1 MSDITTRVMDLSP
14 EKLRLLAQQLRK
26 RQGSRSQITRQ
37 SRESNSFP
45 LSFAQQRMWVVD
57 QMSPGNT
64 ALNISLSY
72 RFDTPVDL
80 AALEKSFNLMV
91 QRHEVLRATFESR
104 NGMPVQ
110 VIAPSLE
117 IKIPLTDLTNLPPA
131 ERESL
136 ASRLAAEESRQ
147 SFDLS
152 TGPLIRARVLKLG
165 EQDHVLLWSIHHIV
179 FDGSSGHIFEKE
191 QVELYEAL
199 VQQKPLPL
207 DEPSI
212 QYADYATWQ
221 RQTMR
226 GETLDRLLSFWKN
239 KLDDATVLN
248 LPTDHPRPTVY
259 SYKGKRESITIP
271 EDLAREL
278 NAMSRRM
285 GVTLFITLLAAFKVL
300 LSRYTGQSDVV
311 LGTPIANRNQVEL
324 EQVMGLFVNTLVLR
338 TDLSGDPTFA
348 EMLERTHK
356 MWIDSFAHQDM
367 PFEEL
372 VKALNPGRDLSHQP
386 IFQVMFHFNSTPLS
400 FRYQDDESEPL
411 PRGSL
416 FLDPGTALF
425 DLTFSIEPA
434 SAAQRLEDTALN
446 CVMEY
451 STDLF
456 EGATIQR
463 MLDHYLA
470 LLQAVVQRPEQ
481 NILDIPLMSEVE
493 RHRVVVEF
501 NDTDT
506 DALTDKCIPQLFEEQ
521 VAATPGNIAVLFE
534 NQRITY
540 ADLNVR
546 ANQLAHYLRRV
557 GVGPD
562 ALVGV
567 HMERSPELVV
577 ALLGILKA
585 GGAYAPLD
593 PALPAE
599 RLAFM
604 LDDLRVPVVLTRSG
618 FKDNLLAVEA
628 ESEVLCLDTD
638 WEIIARES
646 EENPAACVAAEN
658 LAYVIYTSGSTGRIK
673 GVLISHGAIAMHS
686 VYVRECY
693 QLEPTDRALQFFQI
707 NLDGS
712 LEQICST
719 LISGAGLVLRDAELW
734 TPTEFPQKVA
744 EFGITVINPLPAYLR
759 QVMRGLVEEGEK
771 TQVSEIKLIMI
782 GGDAMLPED
791 IHLLRQSPISSRRL
805 MHCYGPTEA
814 TIYATNIE
822 IPARIEGTIF
832 ERKVPIGRPVDRR
845 KVYILDTQLNPVPV
859 GVPGEIYIG
868 GDGLAR
874 GYLNRPDLTAEK
886 FLPDPFSR
894 EAGARI
900 YSTGDLARYLPEG
913 NIEFMGRFDHQVKI
927 RGYRIELG
935 EIEAALADHPAL
947 RDVLVVAREDAPGSK
962 RLLAYAVPSKQEAPA
977 SNELRSFLRKKLPD
991 YMIPAAFVMLDV
1003 FPLTPSGK
1011 VDRHALP
1018 DFTQTPHENGY
1029 AGPRNTIEDLLA
1041 GVWAQS
1047 LGVEKVGIHDNFFEL
1062 GGDSILAIQ
1071 IVAKAN
1077 QSGVRITQR
1086 QIFRHQTI
1094 AELAEVTG
1102 TIQETGAEQG
1112 HVSGEVPLTPIQSR
1126 FFERNLIHPHHFNQV
1141 FLFES
1146 DQPLDPTLL
1155 GRALRELMTHHD
1167 ALRLRFVQTGTQW
1180 QQFNAPPPASPA
1192 ENVPLT
1198 LIDLSTLPDVE
1209 QEAAVELRSEELQA
1223 SLNLTDGP
1231 LIRVALFD
1239 LGPRKANKVL
1249 IVIHHLVVD
1258 IVSWPVILEDLSE
1271 AYQQVSRG
1279 ERVKLPAKTTSF
1291 KKWAELLLERAQ
1303 SAALDRELNYWLDQ
1317 HSVATPLPVDHV
1329 AGENDQESARSITVE
1344 LDEEETGWLLRDA
1357 PKAYRTQVSDLL
1369 LTALATAFVNWTGD
1383 NRLLLDLETHG
1394 RDEGSTDGVDLS
1406 RTVGWF
1412 TSLYP
1417 VTLTVEGD
1425 ESKALKSVKEELRKV
1440 PGTGGEG
1447 YGLLRYL
1454 SRNQD
1459 VTEKMAALP
1468 QAEVSFNY
1476 FGQLDQLLSA
1486 SSMFK
1491 LLGEPG
1497 RSKIGKSERRPYL
1510 LEVNGW
1516 VTSGRLQMTWTYS
1529 QNRHQHSTVE
1539 NLAHGY
1545 VESLRSLID
1554 HCLSPEAGGYT
1565 PADFKGVDLSQSE
1578 FDDLMASINSALE

>member
-1 MSDITTRVMDLSP
+1 MGDIAARVMNLSP
-14 EKLRLLAQQLRK
+14 EKLRLLAQQLKK

-72 RFDTPVDL
+72 RFDTRVDL

-91 QRHEVLRATFESR
+91 QRHEVLRTTFESR
-104 NGMPVQ
+104 NGVPVQ

-117 IKIPLTDLTNLPPA
+117 IKIPLTDLTNLPVA
-131 ERESL
+131 ERESV

-147 SFDLS
+147 PFDLS
-152 TGPLIRARVLKLG
+152 TGPLIRASILKLG

-191 QVELYEAL
+191 QVELYEAIL
-199 VQQKPLPL
+199 QNRPLPF
-207 DEPSI
+207 DEPPI
-212 QYADYATWQ
+212 QYVDYATWQ
-221 RQTMR
+221 RELMR
-226 GETLDRLLSFWKN
+226 GETLDRPLSFWKN
-239 KLDDATVLN
+239 KLADAAVLN
-248 LPTDHPRPTVY
+248 LPTDHPRPTDY
-259 SYKGKRESITIP
+259 SYRGKRASINIP

-285 GVTLFITLLAAFKVL
+285 GVTLFTTLLAAFKLL

-311 LGTPIANRNQVEL
+311 LGTPISNRNHVEL
-324 EQVMGLFVNTLVLR
+324 EEVMGLFVNTLVLR
-338 TDLSGDPTFA
+338 TDLSGDPPFA
-348 EMLERTHK
+348 EFLGRVHK

-386 IFQVMFHFNSTPLS
+386 IFQVMFHFNTTPLS
-400 FRYQDDESEPL
+400 FRYQDDQSEPL

-416 FLDPGTALF
+416 FLNPGTALF

-434 SAAQRLEDTALN
+434 SAAKLLEDTALN

-456 EGATIQR
+456 EEATIDR

-470 LLQAVVQRPEQ
+470 LLQAIVRHPEQ
-481 NILDIPLMSEVE
+481 HILDIPLMSEGE
-493 RHRVVVEF
+493 RNRVLVEF

-506 DALTDKCIPQLFEEQ
+506 AALTDKCIPQLFEEQ
-521 VAATPGNIAVLFE
+521 VEATPDNIAVLFE

-540 ADLNVR
+540 SELNDR
-546 ANQLAHYLRRV
+546 ANQLAHYLRQL
-557 GVGPD
+557 GIGPD

-567 HMERSPELVV
+567 HMERSPELIV
-577 ALLGILKA
+577 AILGILKA

-604 LDDLRVPVVLTRSG
+604 LDDLRAPVVLTRSA
-618 FKDNLLAVEA
+618 FKDNLLAVQT
-628 ESEVLCLDTD
+628 ESEVLCLDSE

-646 EENPAACVAAEN
+646 EENIAGWIAPEN

-673 GVLISHGAIAMHS
+673 GVLITHGAIAMHS

-719 LISGAGLVLRDAELW
+719 LIAGAGLVLRDAELW
-734 TPTEFPQKVA
+734 TPTEFQRKVA
-744 EFGITVINPLPAYLR
+744 EFGITVINPLPAYMR
-759 QVMRGLVEEGEK
+759 QVMRGLIEEGE
-771 TQVSEIKLIMI
+771 TTPGNQLKLIMI

-791 IHLLRQSPISSRRL
+791 IHLLRQSPISTRRL

-822 IPARIEGTIF
+822 IPARIDGTVF

-845 KVYILDTQLNPVPV
+845 KVYILDTRLNPVSV
-859 GVPGEIYIG
+859 GVPGELYIG
-868 GDGLAR
+868 GEGLAR

-886 FLPDPFSR
+886 FIPDPFSR
-894 EAGARI
+894 EPGARI
-900 YSTGDLARYLPEG
+900 YSTGDRARYLPDG
-913 NIEFMGRFDHQVKI
+913 SIEFLGRFDHQVKI

-935 EIEAALADHPAL
+935 EIEAALADHPSL
-947 RDVLVVAREDAPGSK
+947 RDVLVVAREDAPGNK
-962 RLLAYAVPSKQEAPA
+962 RLLAYAVTNRHQSPTN
-977 SNELRSFLRKKLPD
+977 NELRAFLRKKLPD
-991 YMIPAAFVMLDV
+991 YMVPSAFVMLDA

-1011 VDRHALP
+1011 VDRQALP
-1018 DFTQTPHENGY
+1018 DFAQMPHENGY
-1029 AGPRNTIEDLLA
+1029 IGPRTPIEDLLVD
-1041 GVWAQS
+1041 VWARS
-1047 LGVEKVGIHDNFFEL
+1047 LGVDKVGIHDNFFEL

-1077 QSGVRITQR
+1077 QSGIRITQR

-1102 TIQETGAEQG
+1102 TIQEAAAEQG
-1112 HVSGEVPLTPIQSR
+1112 YVSGKVPLTPIQCR

-1146 DQPLDPTLL
+1146 ERPLDSTLL
-1155 GRALRELMTHHD
+1155 GRAVGELMAHHD
-1167 ALRLRFVQTGTQW
+1167 ALRLRFVRTGTRW
-1180 QQFNAPPPASPA
+1180 QQFNTPPDES
-1192 ENVPLT
+1192 VPLT
-1198 LIDLSTLPDVE
+1198 FVDLSALPDLE
-1209 QEAAVELRSEELQA
+1209 QEAAVEIWSEELQA
-1223 SLNLTDGP
+1223 SLNLADGP
-1231 LIRVALFD
+1231 IVRVGLFD
-1239 LGPRKANKVL
+1239 LGPQKPNRLL
-1249 IVIHHLVVD
+1249 IIIHHLVVD

-1271 AYQQVSRG
+1271 AYRQLSRG
-1279 ERVKLPAKTTSF
+1279 DRVRLPAKTTSF
-1291 KKWAELLLERAQ
+1291 KRWAELLVERSQ
-1303 SAALDRELNYWLDQ
+1303 SAELDREGYWLDQ
-1317 HSVATPLPVDHV
+1317 RGVETSLPVDHA
-1329 AGENDQESARSITVE
+1329 AGENDQESARTITVE

-1357 PKAYRTQVSDLL
+1357 PKAYRTQVSDIL
-1369 LTALATAFVNWTGD
+1369 LTALATAFANWTGD
-1383 NRLLLDLETHG
+1383 NRLLLDLEAHG
-1394 RDEGSTDGVDLS
+1394 REEGATEGVDLS

-1417 VTLTVEGD
+1417 VVLTVEGED
-1425 ESKALKSVKEELRKV
+1425 GEALKGVKEKLRKI
-1440 PGTGGEG
+1440 PGAGGEG

-1454 SRNQD
+1454 SGRRD
-1459 VTEKMAALP
+1459 VMEKMSALP

-1486 SSMFK
+1486 SPMFK
-1491 LLGEPG
+1491 LIGEPG
-1497 RSKIGKSERRPYL
+1497 RSKIGLSERRAYL

-1529 QNRHQHSTVE
+1529 QNRHRHST
-1539 NLAHGY
+1539 
-1545 VESLRSLID
+1545 I
-1554 HCLSPEAGGYT
+1554 EALG
-1565 PADFKGVDLSQSE
+1565 
-1578 FDDLMASINSALE
+1578 